1 MCFFFFLEIECM
13 FVFWMQG
20 LFNKKIVKKIGN
32 TQKEIHSKFFL
43 LIYFALWIG
52 HNL

>member
-1 MCFFFFLEIECM
+1 M

-20 LFNKKIVKKIGN
+20 LFNKKIAKKNGN